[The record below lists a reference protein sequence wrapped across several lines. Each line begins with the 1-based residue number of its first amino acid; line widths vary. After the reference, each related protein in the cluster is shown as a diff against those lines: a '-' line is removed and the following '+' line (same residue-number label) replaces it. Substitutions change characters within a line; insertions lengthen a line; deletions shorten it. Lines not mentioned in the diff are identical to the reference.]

1 MLLGL
6 GIIVIS
12 IIGILVFAFLVALLI
27 DFIPE
32 LFKDKEDRMYS
43 FDKEGAH
50 ILGLIIIFACCVF
63 IDAAWISQA
72 NTAETVATY
81 NEYEYDIAG
90 IVAKLQSTDS
100 NRCKLKARTDD
111 SGMAYVRVDKYEYD
125 SSLVVYVYNFDL
137 DKDYFD
143 YYVSEFKKEE

>member
-6 GIIVIS
+6 GIIIIS
-12 IIGILVFAFLVALLI
+12 VIGIIVFAFLVALLI

-32 LFKDKEDRMYS
+32 LFKDKEDRVYS
-43 FDKEGAH
+43 FNKEGMH
-50 ILGLIIIFACCVF
+50 ILGLVIIFVCCVF
-63 IDAAWISQA
+63 LDVVWISRA

-90 IVAKLQSTDS
+90 IVAKFQSTDS

>member
-1 MLLGL
+1 MLLVI
-6 GIIVIS
+6 GIILIS
-12 IIGILVFAFLVALLI
+12 AIGIFVFAFLVALLM

-43 FDKEGAH
+43 FNKEGMH
-50 ILGLIIIFACCVF
+50 ILGLVIIFACCVF
-63 IDAAWISQA
+63 LDVVWISRT
-72 NTAETVATY
+72 NIAETVATY

-90 IVAKLQSTDS
+90 IVAKFQSTDS

-137 DKDYFD
+137 NKDYFD
-143 YYVSEFKKEE
+143 YYVSEFKKE